1 MAETT
6 DTAAQAMVDN
16 EAPQVIEDGVALPQ
30 ILTED
35 FIKQFEKGIKIYQRW
50 LTVCYSL
57 TAPRHW
63 IKHGDRY
70 SLQSPGAEALMN
82 PLGISYGKPEFRR
95 ETREDETGKFYIYW
109 CEGTMES
116 RALGR
121 RGFYIGYCDSRDV
134 FFNSNPNWDPI
145 TGEGDIKKSSYSNWL
160 VNGVS
165 RLAGIRSPDP
175 QSLEAAGIDLK
186 LIPSPEFKE
195 GLKAQKL
202 GDAAKSKLEEI
213 TAWLMTITD
222 NDKEAAT
229 KKLKELTA
237 FKAKDGTEYTGAADP
252 RRLSE
257 RQIEILHPK
266 LKKLVEAHEA
276 KGTNGK
282 PEAKE
287 QPTQAEQT
295 SAGDQSATS
304 LERPEDPMWVKWHEA
319 QTLEAKQK
327 IVRDLMLQRGKK
339 ESDYIKPV
347 AKLTK
352 VELDE
357 IFKHLF
363 ELPQHAK
370 GAA

>member
-6 DTAAQAMVDN
+6 DTAAQVMVDN

-82 PLGISYGKPEFRR
+82 PLGISYGKPDFRR

-121 RGFYIGYCDSRDV
+121 RGFYIGYCDSRDQ

-165 RLAGIRSPDP
+165 RIAGIRSPDP

-186 LIPSPEFKE
+186 AIPSPEFKE
-195 GLKAQKL
+195 GLKEQKL
-202 GDAAKSKLEEI
+202 GDTAKSKLDEI
-213 TAWLMTITD
+213 KTWLMTIAD
-222 NDKEAAT
+222 NDKERAAQ
-229 KKLKELTA
+229 KLKELTA
-237 FKAKDGTEYTGAADP
+237 FKDYTGATDP

-276 KGTNGK
+276 QGATGK
-282 PEAKE
+282 SEAKE
-287 QPTQAEQT
+287 APSTDQAIAENPGAASPEQ
-295 SAGDQSATS
+295 
-304 LERPEDPMWVKWHEA
+304 PEDPMWVKWHEA
-319 QTLEAKQK
+319 QTREAKEK
-327 IVRDLMLQRGKK
+327 IVHHLMVQRGKK

>member
-1 MAETT
+1 MTEQAEAKVPTIL
-6 DTAAQAMVDN
+6 DN
-16 EAPQVIEDGVALPQ
+16 EAPQIIEDGVALPQ

-121 RGFYIGYCDSRDV
+121 RGFYIGYCDSRDQ
-134 FFNSNPNWDPI
+134 FFNNNPNWDPI

-165 RLAGIRSPDP
+165 RIAGIRSPDP
-175 QSLEAAGIDLK
+175 QSLEAAGLDLK
-186 LIPSPEFKE
+186 AIPSPEFKE
-195 GLKAQKL
+195 GLKEQKL
-202 GDAAKSKLEEI
+202 GDTAKSKLDEI
-213 TAWLMTITD
+213 KIWLMTISD
-222 NDKEAAT
+222 NDKERAAQ
-229 KKLKELTA
+229 KLKELTA
-237 FKAKDGTEYTGAADP
+237 FKDYTGAVDP

-266 LKKLVEAHEA
+266 LKKLLEAHEA
-276 KGTNGK
+276 QGTNDK

-287 QPTQAEQT
+287 PPTQAEQP
-295 SAGDQSATS
+295 SAGDPSATS
-304 LERPEDPMWVKWHEA
+304 PERPEDPLWVKWHEA
-319 QTLEAKQK
+319 QTREAKEK

-363 ELPQHAK
+363 ELLQHAK
-370 GAA
+370 A